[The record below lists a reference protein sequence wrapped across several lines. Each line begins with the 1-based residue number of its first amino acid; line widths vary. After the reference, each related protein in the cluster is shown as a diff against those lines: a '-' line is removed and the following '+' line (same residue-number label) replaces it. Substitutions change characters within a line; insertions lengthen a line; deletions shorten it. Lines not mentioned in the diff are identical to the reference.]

1 MARYDSK
8 GRKLHTGESEEIE
21 RGSYKYR
28 YIDPRSGKRN
38 TIYAQDLA
46 DLRKKEKEV
55 TKDLDD
61 AVLTDASAK
70 KLTVNALFDNYMNT
84 TELAPSTRSNYER
97 MWQNQVADK
106 IGNIKVVQLRSS
118 HIKSL
123 YATMS
128 RAGYSHNTIKIV
140 HTLLYPAL
148 ELAVD
153 DDMIRKNPARNC
165 LSKDYGTEVKEK
177 EILSQEQQEKLI
189 SFMEQSNIYNVYVP
203 MFTIFLETA
212 LRCGELIGLNW
223 EAVNLKENSITIDHQ
238 LIYKNYGDGAK
249 FHISSPKTKAGNRTI
264 PLSQKAQKAFVKQK
278 EYNFMLGRRCED
290 EIEGYTDFIFL
301 AKTGRPL
308 MPSAVNNALYNVI
321 DAYNKDELKKAKK
334 EHRKADLISKISVH
348 CLRHTACTNLARL
361 INVKSLQY
369 IMGHAH
375 SDVTMDVYNHLGT
388 YEEAKEE
395 MRMLEKIIG

>member
-46 DLRKKEKEV
+46 QLRKKEKEV

-70 KLTVNALFDNYMNT
+70 KLTVNTLFGNYLNT
-84 TELAPSTRSNYER
+84 TELAASTRSNYER
-97 MWQNQVADK
+97 IWKNQVADK
-106 IGNIKVVQLRSS
+106 IGNMKVVQLKSS

-123 YATMS
+123 YADMS
-128 RAGYSHNTIKIV
+128 RAEYSHNTIKII

-153 DDMIRKNPARNC
+153 DDIIRKNPAKNC
-165 LSKDYGTEVKEK
+165 FSKDYGTEAKEK
-177 EILSQEQQEKLI
+177 EILSQEQQEKMLT
-189 SFMEQSNIYNVYVP
+189 FMERSNIYNVYVP
-203 MFTIFLETA
+203 MFTILLETA

-223 EAVNLKENSITIDHQ
+223 EVVNLKENSITIDHQ
-238 LIYKNYGDGAK
+238 LIYKNYGDGSK

-264 PLSQKAQKAFVKQK
+264 PLSQKAQKAFMKQK

-290 EIEGYTDFIFL
+290 VIEGYTDFIFL

-308 MPSAVNNALYNVI
+308 MPSAVNNVLYNVI
-321 DAYNKDELKKAKK
+321 DAYNKDELKNAKK
-334 EHRKADLISKISVH
+334 EHRKADLIPKMSVH

-361 INVKSLQY
+361 LNVKSLQY

-395 MRMLEKIIG
+395 MKMLEKIIG